1 MQIMETK
8 LTVPIAAE
16 NFEQAALQIKA
27 AAASGAEMLELRVDY
42 LQDLSIDLVKKLVAE
57 AKSSISQQLPIIV
70 TCRDKRQGGAKSY
83 PDQLRIDV
91 LIGAVESGAEFID
104 LEYENYLSAGNWE
117 RIDSALSK
125 TSKTR
130 LILSVHNF
138 ETKFA
143 DIDSLHAEILETCPE
158 AIAKL
163 VYTANHIN
171 DCFDGFDLLYKTSG
185 ERIVFCMGEA
195 GLISRIIAKK
205 LGSFVT
211 FACIDDKSATAS
223 GQLTI
228 GELKNLYRYEYINS
242 DTELF
247 GVIAS
252 PVAHSLSPAVH
263 NACFEDIGANLL
275 YLPLL
280 VEGGKKGF
288 DEFMRNVLDRKWL
301 GFRGFSVTIP
311 HKAHALDYVS
321 GAGEF
326 LESLAADIGAVNT
339 LKIGLNGRVNGY
351 NTDYAGAMN
360 ALVSAIGI
368 KKRDLHN
375 TTIAVIGAGGV
386 GRAVV
391 VGLTDVGAK
400 ITIYNRTVS
409 KAQALA
415 EEFKCRYAGL
425 DALSQIDAKII
436 INCTSI
442 GMHPNVE
449 ATPLP
454 QDYLKKG
461 LVVFDT
467 VYNPAET
474 LLIKQARQAGAKTID
489 GISMF
494 VNQALAQFK
503 IFTGRDANAE
513 IMNKI
518 VLEEVGNR

>member
-1 MQIMETK
+1 MRIMETN

-27 AAASGAEMLELRVDY
+27 AATGGAEMLELRVDY
-42 LQDLSIDLVKKLVAE
+42 LQDLSVDLVKRLIAE
-57 AKSSISQQLPIIV
+57 AKSNSSRQLPIIV
-70 TCRDKRQGGAKSY
+70 TCRDTRQGGAKSY

-104 LEYENYLSAGNWE
+104 LEYENYLSAKNRE

-143 DIDSLHAEILETCPE
+143 DIDNLHAEILETCPE

-171 DCFDGFDLLYKTSG
+171 DCFDGFDLLHKTNG
-185 ERIVFCMGEA
+185 ERIVFCMSEA

-211 FACIDDKSATAS
+211 FASIDDKSATAP

-228 GELKNLYRYEYINS
+228 GEFRNLYRYDSINS

-263 NACFEDIGANLL
+263 NACFEDIGANML

-280 VEGGKKGF
+280 VEGSKKGF
-288 DEFMRNVLDRKWL
+288 DEFMHNVLDRKWL

-339 LKIGLNGRVNGY
+339 LKIGLNSRISGY

-368 KKRDLHN
+368 KKHDLHN
-375 TTIAVIGAGGV
+375 TTVAVIGAGGV

-391 VGLTDVGAK
+391 AGLTDVGAK

-415 EEFKCRYAGL
+415 EEFKCKYAGL

-454 QDYLKKG
+454 QDYLKKEM
-461 LVVFDT
+461 VVFDT

-503 IFTGRDANAE
+503 IFTGRDGNAE
-513 IMNKI
+513 IMSKI
-518 VLEEVGNR
+518 VVEQARNR